1 MTQQLQGKS
10 ALVTGGSRGIGA
22 AIAKKLAA
30 DGARVALTYTSSPD
44 KAEDVVRAIRAAG
57 GDAFAIKA
65 DAADEQA
72 VRQAVN
78 DTVKKFGG
86 IDILVNN
93 AGISGKG
100 ALDEVTME
108 KFDHIVAVNIKGVF
122 VAAQEAARHMK
133 TGGRIINVGSMMSD
147 LALFP
152 NASIYTMTKGAVAAL
167 TRGLARDLTP
177 RGITV
182 NNVQPGPVDTD
193 MNPSDGP
200 SGPTLRGMVPA
211 GRYGT
216 GDEISSVV
224 AFLASDGA
232 SFVSGAQI
240 HVDGALTA

>member
-1 MTQQLQGKS
+1 MTQQLHGKS

-22 AIAKKLAA
+22 AIAQKLAA
-30 DGARVALTYTSSPD
+30 EGARVAITYTASPD
-44 KAEDVVRAIRAAG
+44 KAEDVVRAIRAGG

-65 DAADEQA
+65 DAGDEKA
-72 VRQAVN
+72 VRNAVTE
-78 DTVKKFGG
+78 TVRKFGG

-100 ALDEVTME
+100 VLEEITME
-108 KFDHIVAVNIKGVF
+108 KFDRIVAVNIKGVF

-133 TGGRIINVGSMMSD
+133 PGGRIINVGSMMSD

-152 NASIYTMTKGAVAAL
+152 NVSIYTMTKGAVAAL

-193 MNPSDGP
+193 MNPKDGP
-200 SGPTLRGMVPA
+200 SGPGLRALVPA

-216 GDEISSVV
+216 GDEIAHVV